1 MPSENTA
8 IKMRL
13 TKIGS
18 CEIENNLSSISVE
31 HLDKTNLKINYNVF
45 VEINLPLSQV
55 SVKVAL
61 SYLDGSS
68 YLFNGK
74 LTCTF
79 EIEKLSTFIELDEE
93 KDEFNIKS
101 DFLPSLIALS
111 FSTTRGYF
119 ARELIGTALEAY
131 PFPMIS
137 SKSLLERVNYQVI

>member
-1 MPSENTA
+1 
-8 IKMRL
+8 MRL

>member
-1 MPSENTA
+1 MPSENTT

-79 EIEKLSTFIELDEE
+79 EIEKLSTFIEFDEK

-137 SKSLLERVNYQVI
+137 SKSLLARDNYQVI

>member
-1 MPSENTA
+1 MPSENTT
-8 IKMRL
+8 IIMRL

-45 VEINLPLSQV
+45 VEINRPLSQV

>member
-1 MPSENTA
+1 
-8 IKMRL
+8 MRL

-45 VEINLPLSQV
+45 VEINRPLSQV

>member
-1 MPSENTA
+1 MPSENTT

-101 DFLPSLIALS
+101 DFLPSLIARS

>member
-1 MPSENTA
+1 
-8 IKMRL
+8 MRL

-18 CEIENNLSSISVE
+18 CEIENNLSPISVE

-45 VEINLPLSQV
+45 VEINRPLSQV

>member
-1 MPSENTA
+1 MPSENTT
-8 IKMRL
+8 IIMRL

>member
-1 MPSENTA
+1 MPSENTT

-74 LTCTF
+74 LT
-79 EIEKLSTFIELDEE
+79 TFIELDEE